1 MNQSEKVL
9 LNSRLIN
16 QVKEANNF
24 DFIRFFLAY
33 SVMFNH
39 FSTLTETDPFWFV
52 SGGFRVKG
60 FFIISGFLVM
70 FSFLRTP
77 NTRIFFRK
85 RIQRIMPAY
94 SLTILLCALIGLFL
108 TSLSCR
114 EYLTSSSLYT
124 YLICNLLTF
133 NFLSPDLPGVFDTN
147 PLQAMNGSLWT
158 IKVEF
163 MLYITI
169 PIIYWLL
176 RRYNKLVC
184 LLLIYILSFIYS
196 TTCNYLDDMTHNP
209 IYEFMKR
216 QFPGQMMYFCSGI
229 IILAYFPIFR
239 KYMRYLFPVSLF
251 LLLGREYLLL
261 SIFEPIAL
269 ASIIITVAYG
279 FKWLHVF
286 NRMGNFSYGIFLIHF
301 PIIQIFIHYGL
312 DRYSFIL
319 TLALTTILSTGLGM
333 LSWKYIEKPCLYHP
347 KKKNQMNAMLG

>member
-1 MNQSEKVL
+1 M
-9 LNSRLIN
+9 
-16 QVKEANNF
+16 
-24 DFIRFFLAY
+24 
-33 SVMFNH
+33 
-39 FSTLTETDPFWFV
+39 
-52 SGGFRVKG
+52 KG

-163 MLYITI
+163 MLYIII

-176 RRYNKLVC
+176 KRYNKLVC

-229 IILAYFPIFR
+229 IILAYFP
-239 KYMRYLFPVSLF
+239 V
-251 LLLGREYLLL
+251 
-261 SIFEPIAL
+261 FENI
-269 ASIIITVAYG
+269 
-279 FKWLHVF
+279 
-286 NRMGNFSYGIFLIHF
+286 
-301 PIIQIFIHYGL
+301 
-312 DRYSFIL
+312 
-319 TLALTTILSTGLGM
+319 
-333 LSWKYIEKPCLYHP
+333 
-347 KKKNQMNAMLG
+347 

>member
-176 RRYNKLVC
+176 KRYNKLVC

-216 QFPGQMMYFCSGI
+216 QFPGQMMYFCSG
-229 IILAYFPIFR
+229 
-239 KYMRYLFPVSLF
+239 
-251 LLLGREYLLL
+251 
-261 SIFEPIAL
+261 
-269 ASIIITVAYG
+269 
-279 FKWLHVF
+279 

-312 DRYSFIL
+312 DQYSFIL

>member
-147 PLQAMNGSLWT
+147 PLQAMNGSLWPECT
-158 IKVEF
+158 VIPKKSLHLNGCRVIAVWLEKQCQIRKGSA
-163 MLYITI
+163 IT
-169 PIIYWLL
+169 
-176 RRYNKLVC
+176 K
-184 LLLIYILSFIYS
+184 
-196 TTCNYLDDMTHNP
+196 YL
-209 IYEFMKR
+209 
-216 QFPGQMMYFCSGI
+216 CSGE
-229 IILAYFPIFR
+229 
-239 KYMRYLFPVSLF
+239 S
-251 LLLGREYLLL
+251 
-261 SIFEPIAL
+261 
-269 ASIIITVAYG
+269 
-279 FKWLHVF
+279 
-286 NRMGNFSYGIFLIHF
+286 
-301 PIIQIFIHYGL
+301 GL
-312 DRYSFIL
+312 WWD
-319 TLALTTILSTGLGM
+319 
-333 LSWKYIEKPCLYHP
+333 
-347 KKKNQMNAMLG
+347 